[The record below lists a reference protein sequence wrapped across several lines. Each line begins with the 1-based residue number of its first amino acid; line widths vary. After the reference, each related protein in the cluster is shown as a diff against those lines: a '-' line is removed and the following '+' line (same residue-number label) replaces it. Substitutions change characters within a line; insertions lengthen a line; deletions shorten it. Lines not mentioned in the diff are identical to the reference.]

1 MCYFSSMMRKSR
13 AAATTISIA
22 VHITFAILLFCL
34 SFPNAVKPIMPSVV
48 HLFMPPQ
55 PKSLKPD
62 GGGGRRQP
70 LPAVKGHAPEV
81 VVRKAFTPPMVVRS
95 EAPKLVVLA
104 SLADAPESNISSP
117 QIGDP
122 LAGVGAISGG
132 FGGPVGIGNGGTGG
146 IGNGNGPRQGSG
158 GSAGPSGP
166 PLKLTRDPELIYK
179 EEPEFSDEA
188 RKARHEGT
196 VVIRLEVDT
205 NGRPINIRVVKGLG
219 MGLDER
225 AITAVSHWKFRPA
238 MSGNRAVV
246 APALANVSFHLL

>member
-1 MCYFSSMMRKSR
+1 MIRKSR
-13 AAATTISIA
+13 ASAATISVS
-22 VHITFAILLFCL
+22 VHILFAILLFCV
-34 SFPNAVKPIMPSVV
+34 SFPDAVKPIMPAAV
-48 HLFMPPQ
+48 HLFAPP
-55 PKSLKPD
+55 PLKPFKTD
-62 GGGGRRQP
+62 GGGGQRQP
-70 LPAVKGHAPEV
+70 LPAVRGHAPELV
-81 VVRKAFTPPMVVRS
+81 VQKVFTPPMVVRN
-95 EAPKLVVLA
+95 EAQKLVVLA

-122 LAGVGAISGG
+122 LAGIGAISGG

-158 GSAGPSGP
+158 GSSGP
-166 PLKLTRDPELIYK
+166 PVKLTHDPELIYK
-179 EEPEFSDEA
+179 EEPEFSEEA

-196 VVIRLEVDT
+196 VVIALEVDT

-225 AITAVSHWKFRPA
+225 AVTAVSHWKFRPA

>member
-1 MCYFSSMMRKSR
+1 MFRKSR
-13 AAATTISIA
+13 GPAATISIA
-22 VHITFAILLFCL
+22 VHIVFAILLFCL

-48 HLFMPPQ
+48 HLFMPP
-55 PKSLKPD
+55 PPLKSVKPD
-62 GGGGRRQP
+62 GGGGQRQP
-70 LPAVKGHAPEV
+70 LPAVKGHAPEI
-81 VVRKAFTPPMVVRS
+81 VRKVFTPPMVVRN

-122 LAGVGAISGG
+122 LAGIGAISGG

-158 GSAGPSGP
+158 GSSGP
-166 PLKLTRDPELIYK
+166 AVKLTRDPELIYK

-196 VVIRLEVDT
+196 VVIALEVDT

-238 MSGNRAVV
+238 MSGNHAVV